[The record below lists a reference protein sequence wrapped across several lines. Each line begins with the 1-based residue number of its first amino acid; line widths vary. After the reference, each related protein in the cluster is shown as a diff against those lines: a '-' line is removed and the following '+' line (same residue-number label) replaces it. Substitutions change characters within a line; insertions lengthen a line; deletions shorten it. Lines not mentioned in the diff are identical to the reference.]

1 LSIESGRW
9 IFVNDRTLEF
19 FESQRLKLLHED
31 VIVSTVAHD
40 RQERLFFFYVGDDER
55 RRRQRF

>member
-31 VIVSTVAHD
+31 VIVATVAHD
-40 RQERLFFFYVGDDER
+40 RQERLLFF
-55 RRRQRF
+55 